1 MIFAGKLFMLWHE
14 ILLFAITNQVS
25 SKSHSDVAAA
35 CVEKNAVTVS
45 FNKEVLKG

>member
-35 CVEKNAVTVS
+35 CVEKTRS
-45 FNKEVLKG
+45 LCLSTKKC